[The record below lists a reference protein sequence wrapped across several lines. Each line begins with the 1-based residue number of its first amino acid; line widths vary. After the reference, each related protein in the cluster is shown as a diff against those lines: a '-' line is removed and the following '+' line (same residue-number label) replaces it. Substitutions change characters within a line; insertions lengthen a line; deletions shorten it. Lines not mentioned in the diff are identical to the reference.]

1 MLRSNK
7 IHRVIVEDLKVKGFT
22 GFITYENIFEFF
34 LLNYYSEKMDLFKT
48 EISQLSINTREI
60 IYLYKNDTIIKALE
74 VLHENK
80 ISTLPIIDEET
91 NNLFGLF
98 YLKDII
104 FLFNNDEKF
113 TVNNCY

>member
-1 MLRSNK
+1 M
-7 IHRVIVEDLKVKGFT
+7 
-22 GFITYENIFEFF
+22 IFKNVHNEIICHTKTHKRKKNTT
-34 LLNYYSEKMDLFKT
+34 NYIIK
-48 EISQLSINTREI
+48 I